1 MNDYHCSGSGGSHG
15 GHGGA
20 GGTLSR
26 NRSEQFICN
35 STYPLKYYSGRDARL
50 EGSGGGNG
58 ELRNAQKDTGGAGG
72 GIIWL
77 NSPGTTSI

>member
-1 MNDYHCSGSGGSHG
+1 MNDYHCSGSGGAHG

-26 NRSEQFICN
+26 EKSEIAICN
-35 STYPLKYYSGRDARL
+35 MTYPLKYFWGREARL

-58 ELRNAQKDTGGAGG
+58 ELRNV
-72 GIIWL
+72 
-77 NSPGTTSI
+77 